1 VGWGD
6 GFSCSGDPLLFE
18 EYWMP
23 HPELGTV
30 VIPGWYRM
38 SYQTWDAGTLADY
51 CTDALKAAIQDLH
64 ALTGN
69 AVTKGRYIVL
79 GTGSTQLINTAVHS
93 IALQQKEV
101 SNVVASVPYY
111 QVKFFSKLVSH
122 SCALVGSEHL

>member
-18 EYWMP
+18 EYWMQ
-23 HPELGTV
+23 HPDLGTV

-38 SYQTWDAGTLADY
+38 SYQTCDAGTLGDY

-79 GTGSTQLINTAVHS
+79 GTGSTQLINAAVHS
-93 IALQQKEV
+93 IALQQNEV

-111 QVKFFSKLVSH
+111 QVKFFSKLVSD
-122 SCALVGSEHL
+122 SCALVG